1 MAIFSATYGMP
12 LKGEGDIFSARS
24 GCALGQ
30 KKVRG
35 RVLFSFILVFLL
47 SATAL
52 EQGRH
57 DGGGVA
63 VVANRNLPVGNLSLP
78 EVRRIFLG
86 ETRYWKSNLPVVLIV
101 PPAGTHERHVLL
113 HSVYHM
119 TEAQYKQYWTGR
131 ILRGEVIRAP
141 KTAESASAARDLI
154 ASLPGSITVMNVN
167 ELSGR
172 NNFKVIKVDGKSPVA
187 KGYPIR

>member
-1 MAIFSATYGMP
+1 MAVFSAIYGMP
-12 LKGEGDIFSARS
+12 LNGEGFTFSVNS
-24 GCALGQ
+24 GRIWSQIKA
-30 KKVRG
+30 RG
-35 RVLFSFILVFLL
+35 RVLVCFLLVSLL
-47 SATAL
+47 SATGL
-52 EQGRH
+52 PQGRH

-63 VVANRNLPVGNLSLP
+63 EMGNRNLNVGNLSLP

-86 ETRYWKSNLPVVLIV
+86 EVRYWKSNLPVVLIV
-101 PPAGTHERHVLL
+101 PAAGTHERHVLL

-119 TEAQYKQYWTGR
+119 TEAQYKHYWTGR
-131 ILRGEVIRAP
+131 ILRGEAIRAP
-141 KTAESASAARDLI
+141 KTAESAAAARDLI

-172 NNFKVIKVDGKSPVA
+172 NNFKVINVDGKSPVA